1 MRLGVASSV
10 QPIRPPGGHPL
21 LHPKFRDRAEAGRQL
36 AAELD
41 EYEGGD
47 NVVVLAL
54 PRGGVPVG
62 AEVAR
67 ALGAPLDV
75 FLVRKIGLP
84 GHEEF
89 AMGAIAS
96 GGVVMINE
104 HVVRTYGVS
113 RDQIELVVGRER
125 GELERRERRYRGD
138 NPLPSLAGK
147 TVILVDDGLATGS
160 SMRAAVEAVRGLGP
174 AQTIVAVP
182 VAPAE
187 TCDALAAEVDRVV
200 CALTPAPF
208 YAVGLWYR
216 DFSQTTD
223 DEVVHV
229 LKQVREEIAASS
241 KADTAHRAESG
252 VARGSAESQPVE
264 TRPVR
269 FEADGVELD
278 GDLSIPAAA
287 SGLVI
292 FAHGSGSS
300 RHSGRNIAV
309 AAALQNRGLG
319 TLLLDLL
326 TPEEE
331 VIDAR
336 TAHMR
341 FDIPLLATRLAAAAE
356 WVSAQS
362 GTRELPLGFFG
373 ASTGGGAALI
383 AAAARPERIAAVVS
397 RGGRPDL
404 AGDALPRVSA
414 PTLLIVGENDTE
426 VLQLNE
432 QARTAMRT
440 EVQLAIV
447 PRATHLF
454 EEPGALETVAQLAG
468 DWFCQ
473 HLGKH

>member
-1 MRLGVASSV
+1 LLAKFSD
-10 QPIRPPGGHPL
+10 RP
-21 LHPKFRDRAEAGRQL
+21 EAGRRL
-36 AAELD
+36 AAELRD
-41 EYEGGD
+41 YAGRG
-47 NVVVLAL
+47 NVLVLAL

-67 ALGAPLDV
+67 ALGSPLDV

-113 RDQIELVVGRER
+113 RAQIESVVERER
-125 GELERRERRYRGD
+125 SELQRRERHYRGD
-138 NPLPSLAGK
+138 NSMPSLAGK

-174 AQTIVAVP
+174 AETIVAVP
-182 VAPAE
+182 IAPAE
-187 TCDALAAEVDRVV
+187 TCEALAAEVDRVV
-200 CALTPAPF
+200 CALTPEPF

-223 DEVVHV
+223 DEVVEILNDLRGETASTRGAAEGRAGPAAV
-229 LKQVREEIAASS
+229 ATSTPGGNTATRAVRIE
-241 KADTAHRAESG
+241 AEG
-252 VARGSAESQPVE
+252 VA
-264 TRPVR
+264 
-269 FEADGVELD
+269 LD
-278 GDLSIPAAA
+278 GDMSIPAGAG
-287 SGLVI
+287 GLVI

-300 RHSGRNIAV
+300 RHSSRNIAV
-309 AAALQNRGLG
+309 AEALQNRGLA

-331 VIDAR
+331 EIDAR
-336 TAHMR
+336 TAHIR
-341 FDIPLLATRLAAAAE
+341 FDIPLLASRLVAAARWA
-356 WVSAQS
+356 SADS
-362 GTRELPLGFFG
+362 ELRKLPVGFFG

-383 AAAARPERIAAVVS
+383 AAADLPDTIAAVVS

-404 AGDALPRVSA
+404 AGDALPRVKA
-414 PTLLIVGENDTE
+414 PTLLIVGENDTV

-432 QARTAMRT
+432 QARAAMRT
-440 EVQLAIV
+440 EAELSIV
-447 PRATHLF
+447 PGATHLF
-454 EEPGALETVAQLAG
+454 EEPGALEAVARLAG
-468 DWFCQ
+468 DWFSEY
-473 HLGKH
+473 LRKR